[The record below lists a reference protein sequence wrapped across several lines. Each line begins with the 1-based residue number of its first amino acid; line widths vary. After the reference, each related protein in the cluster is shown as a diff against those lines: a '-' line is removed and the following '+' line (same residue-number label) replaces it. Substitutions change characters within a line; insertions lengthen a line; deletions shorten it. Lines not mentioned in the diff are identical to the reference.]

1 MKIRVGKYQLIL
13 RSVLFPFLVG
23 WMTPARADEPSPNL
37 TSPPP
42 AEQFVIVP
50 LRVHVLTSDLPEI
63 DCKLSDAD
71 VRRILGKVNRVWA
84 VAGVHFGLE
93 SIVRDPAA
101 DQDRFV
107 RVREQLG
114 GAPLG
119 LFRTLRP
126 EASRAFD
133 GLHVYYVH
141 NLPVNGVW
149 MNEDFAIVRETAKLG
164 EVEGGI
170 DEPVP
175 RVTSHELGHALGLPH
190 RQDRTNLMASGTT
203 GTLLNEAEVKVVREK
218 ALKVNGAVRY
228 DDCRQRGK
236 TDERMKRWADEVEG
250 EGITDE
256 QLPPQASS
264 ALTICG
270 SFVGPISRWLRPW
283 YMYPNLNGSRP
294 SRWSTVAWR
303 SWTGTLSF
311 ATK

>member
-1 MKIRVGKYQLIL
+1 MVVRLMFL
-13 RSVLFPFLVG
+13 VLLVG
-23 WMTPARADEPSPNL
+23 WVAPSRAEEPSPDV
-37 TSPPP
+37 TAPPP
-42 AEQFVIVP
+42 ADQFVIVP

-71 VRRILGKVNRVWA
+71 VRRILGKVNRVWS
-84 VAGVHFGLE
+84 VAGVHFGVE
-93 SIVRDPAA
+93 SIVREPAA
-101 DQDRFV
+101 GQERFV
-107 RVREQLG
+107 RLREQLG

-126 EASRAFD
+126 ESSRSLD

-149 MNEDFAIVRETAKLG
+149 MNEDFAIVRETAKLR

-203 GTLLNEAEVKVVREK
+203 GTLLNEAEVKVARGK
-218 ALKVNGAVRY
+218 ALRIKGALRY
-228 DDCRQRGK
+228 GDCRERGK
-236 TDERMKRWADEVEG
+236 TDERLKGWADEIERTRTTVE
-250 EGITDE
+250 
-256 QLPPQASS
+256 QNPAQASS
-264 ALTICG
+264 ALTTCG
-270 SFVGPISRWLRPW
+270 SFVGPINRWFNPW

-294 SRWSTVAWR
+294 SRWRTVAWR
-303 SWTGTLSF
+303 SCTGTLSC